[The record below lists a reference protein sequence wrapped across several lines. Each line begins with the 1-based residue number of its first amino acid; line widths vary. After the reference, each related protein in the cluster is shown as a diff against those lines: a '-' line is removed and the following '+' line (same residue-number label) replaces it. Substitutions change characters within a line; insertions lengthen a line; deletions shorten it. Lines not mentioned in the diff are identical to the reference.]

1 MVENKVSTLKSASFL
16 YHAARV
22 DGIAAE
28 AEGGEEGGARRLRLL
43 LRPPPPLRMG
53 MKMVGCVIQL
63 LLRVWCA
70 EHRVPL
76 GLQ

>member
-1 MVENKVSTLKSASFL
+1 MDVAGERRHRLLGRRAPGGEE
-16 YHAARV
+16 
-22 DGIAAE
+22 DGDG
-28 AEGGEEGGARRLRLL
+28 AEGGEEGGARLLRLL
-43 LRPPPPLRMG
+43 LRPRPRRRMG